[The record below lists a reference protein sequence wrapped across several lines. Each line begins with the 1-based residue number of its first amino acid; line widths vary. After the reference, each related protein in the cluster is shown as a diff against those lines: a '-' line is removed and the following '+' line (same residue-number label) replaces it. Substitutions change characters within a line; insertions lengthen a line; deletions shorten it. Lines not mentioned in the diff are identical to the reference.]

1 MRRLVLLGAVLVALL
16 AGWAVQRWQQRRIVA
31 SEPARTLAVE
41 PERVTRLRIA
51 RPGETPVQI
60 ERVAG
65 SWRITAPGD
74 YRASEPVV
82 TGALAALDSLAL
94 VDVVS
99 TNPAKRS
106 TFQVDSTGTHV
117 QVQEGDKSVLD
128 LYVGKPSPDFSHTYV
143 RPEGSDEVFRAAGML
158 TYQFNKRLDDWRD
171 KTILEV
177 DAASIVRVVLDHP
190 KEKSLVELAKSDT
203 TWMLRAGGGASEASD
218 SLAVAQVLRGAAK
231 LTTATFVTPEAAVA
245 LSFAAPDFRLQVDTD
260 SGSHTVVFVE
270 AAEGK
275 MHAQRLGETQV
286 YELYKGSLANLMK
299 KADDLRRKKT

>member
-1 MRRLVLLGAVLVALL
+1 MRRLVLLGAVLVLL
-16 AGWAVQRWQQRRIVA
+16 VVGWGVQRWQQRRFVA
-31 SEPARTLAVE
+31 TEPARTLAVD
-41 PERVTRLRIA
+41 PERVTRLRVM
-51 RPGETPVQI
+51 RQGEPPVQI

-82 TGALAALDSLAL
+82 SGALTALDSLAL

-106 TFQVDSTGTHV
+106 TFQVDSTGTRV

-128 LYVGKPSPDFSHTYV
+128 LVVGKASPDFSHTYV

-177 DAASIVRVVLDHP
+177 DAAGIVRIVLESP
-190 KEKSLVELAKSDT
+190 KEKTLLELAKSDT
-203 TWMLRAGGGASEASD
+203 TWTLRTGGGAPEATD

-231 LTTATFVTPEAAVA
+231 LMTAAFVTPEAAAAV
-245 LSFAAPDFRLQVDTD
+245 SFATPDFRLQVDTD

-270 AAEGK
+270 AKDGK
-275 MHAQRLGETQV
+275 MHAQRTDDAQV
-286 YELYKGSLANLMK
+286 YELYKSSVANLMK
-299 KADDLRRKKT
+299 KPDDLRRKKA